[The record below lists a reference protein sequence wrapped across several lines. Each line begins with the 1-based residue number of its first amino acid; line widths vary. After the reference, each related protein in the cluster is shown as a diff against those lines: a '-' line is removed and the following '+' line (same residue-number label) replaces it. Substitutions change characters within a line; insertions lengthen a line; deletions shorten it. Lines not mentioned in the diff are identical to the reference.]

1 MLEPY
6 AAACAPEE
14 VEEMQESLATDGAN
28 SIGILLIV
36 LCEADRLRRIPRDGD
51 AGSGRLSREVP
62 ATSDEDPEV

>member
-14 VEEMQESLATDGAN
+14 VEEMRESLATDGAN

-36 LCEADRLRRIPRDGD
+36 LCEAHRLRGIPRNGD
-51 AGSGRLSREVP
+51 ASSGQLS
-62 ATSDEDPEV
+62 

>member
-36 LCEADRLRRIPRDGD
+36 LCEADRLRGIPRNGD
-51 AGSGRLSREVP
+51 ASSGQLS
-62 ATSDEDPEV
+62 